1 MTSVGQEAA
10 NDYGSS
16 LPKGG
21 IALTQSA
28 PLVCLSR
35 LPVRGDFHQD
45 FAVVGAMEWV
55 CLALSLFYSSL
66 NGLRP

>member
-28 PLVCLSR
+28 PLVCLSPVEEIFIKI
-35 LPVRGDFHQD
+35 LP
-45 FAVVGAMEWV
+45 W
-55 CLALSLFYSSL
+55 LAQW
-66 NGLRP
+66 NGSVWRCGFFIRH